1 MIPLPISHML
11 PSGFDGLLPWSEVE
25 RYLRESLDMA
35 LGALVGANADEPG
48 HVGRAQG
55 RVDIYRELLELPAI
69 LQTRR
74 RALSDRQADA
84 A

>member
-1 MIPLPISHML
+1 MIPLPITHML

-25 RYLRESLDMA
+25 QYVRESLDMA

-48 HVGRAQG
+48 RVGRAQG

-74 RALSDRQADA
+74 RSLA
-84 A
+84 AGKEAA